1 MLLIPLTF
9 LFDQS
14 DALKLNC
21 APGVFMN
28 VEAQEILDTGASD
41 HTLATAGSQERVV
54 DTWDDKCVQPAMHE
68 V

>member
-1 MLLIPLTF
+1 
-9 LFDQS
+9 
-14 DALKLNC
+14 
-21 APGVFMN
+21 MN

-54 DTWDDKCVQPAMHE
+54 DTWDDKHVQPAMHE